1 MKVFVT
7 FILGLTL
14 LQIVGCGPSSE
25 QKEQWAIESCLEGNA
40 KVNGIPKTVQ
50 ESEAARKY
58 CLEVYKGKY

>member
-1 MKVFVT
+1 MK
-7 FILGLTL
+7 ILVALICIL
-14 LQIVGCGPSSE
+14 SFLQISGCGPSSQ

-58 CLEVYKGKY
+58 CLEVYRGKY